1 MRKGR
6 KLFTNLMTL
15 HCVQGRRGGR
25 GRTNFPVQFSSASGQ
40 EIDESDAQ

>member
-15 HCVQGRRGGR
+15 HCVQGRRGGG
-25 GRTNFPVQFSSASGQ
+25 GRTNCPVQFSSASGQ